1 MDKKKWKKP
10 LNAFLAAT
18 LATSGVAVV
27 TMPYEAKAA
36 TDVAYVSATGD
47 NSNNG
52 ETAATAFATLEAAY
66 NALPATGGTI
76 IITSDLEMTKE
87 KALIVNDPNK
97 TILVSESSRF
107 GTSIANIVKNLSIEK
122 YDTFESRKLVESFSP
137 YFLVYKNEEGLLT
150 AYRELIGEL
159 SNEEALF
166 SQSTKKDAIVA
177 VTHKNLTSTFKSY
190 IKPKSTIKNTGS
202 PIQQSYK
209 FLVDLLAKE
218 FDMSFKETKKI
229 IDENLEFKLN
239 LVK

>member
-36 TDVAYVSATGD
+36 TDVVYVSATGD

-52 ETAATAFATLEAAY
+52 ETATTAFATLEAAY

-97 TILVSESSRF
+97 TILVKGDGVPKTLTR
-107 GTSIANIVKNLSIEK
+107 ANGYLKVFFAAQQGKLTLNLIS
-122 YDTFESRKLVESFSP
+122 
-137 YFLVYKNEEGLLT
+137 
-150 AYRELIGEL
+150 
-159 SNEEALF
+159 
-166 SQSTKKDAIVA
+166 
-177 VTHKNLTSTFKSY
+177 
-190 IKPKSTIKNTGS
+190 
-202 PIQQSYK
+202 
-209 FLVDLLAKE
+209 
-218 FDMSFKETKKI
+218 
-229 IDENLEFKLN
+229 LEFLKIMGHFL
-239 LVK
+239 LWSVFFIFKWVD

>member
-1 MDKKKWKKP
+1 MEGGISDNSTNKERGRKQRVDKKKWKKP

-97 TILVSESSRF
+97 TILVKGDGVPKTLTR
-107 GTSIANIVKNLSIEK
+107 ANGYLKVFDTINLMMMNI
-122 YDTFESRKLVESFSP
+122 FQLMIL
-137 YFLVYKNEEGLLT
+137 FLT
-150 AYRELIGEL
+150 
-159 SNEEALF
+159 
-166 SQSTKKDAIVA
+166 
-177 VTHKNLTSTFKSY
+177 
-190 IKPKSTIKNTGS
+190 
-202 PIQQSYK
+202 
-209 FLVDLLAKE
+209 
-218 FDMSFKETKKI
+218 
-229 IDENLEFKLN
+229 
-239 LVK
+239 

>member
-36 TDVAYVSATGD
+36 TDVVYVSATGD

-52 ETAATAFATLEAAY
+52 KTATTAFATLEAAY

-97 TILVSESSRF
+97 TILVKGDGVPKTLTR
-107 GTSIANIVKNLSIEK
+107 ANGYLKVFFAAQQGKLTLNLIS
-122 YDTFESRKLVESFSP
+122 
-137 YFLVYKNEEGLLT
+137 
-150 AYRELIGEL
+150 
-159 SNEEALF
+159 
-166 SQSTKKDAIVA
+166 
-177 VTHKNLTSTFKSY
+177 
-190 IKPKSTIKNTGS
+190 
-202 PIQQSYK
+202 
-209 FLVDLLAKE
+209 
-218 FDMSFKETKKI
+218 
-229 IDENLEFKLN
+229 LEFLKIMGHFL
-239 LVK
+239 LRSVFFIFKWVD

>member
-1 MDKKKWKKP
+1 MEK
-10 LNAFLAAT
+10 AAKCLLSGN

-137 YFLVYKNEEGLLT
+137 YFFGL
-150 AYRELIGEL
+150 
-159 SNEEALF
+159 
-166 SQSTKKDAIVA
+166 
-177 VTHKNLTSTFKSY
+177 
-190 IKPKSTIKNTGS
+190 
-202 PIQQSYK
+202 
-209 FLVDLLAKE
+209 
-218 FDMSFKETKKI
+218 
-229 IDENLEFKLN
+229 
-239 LVK
+239 